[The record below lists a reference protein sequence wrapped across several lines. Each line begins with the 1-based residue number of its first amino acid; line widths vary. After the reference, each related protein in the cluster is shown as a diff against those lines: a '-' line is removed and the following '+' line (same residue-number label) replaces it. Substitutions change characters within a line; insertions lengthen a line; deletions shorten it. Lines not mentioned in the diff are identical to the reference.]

1 MIGQANFRRYLRCC
15 EYKKNELMDGTT
27 VMDLVKRILNGPL
40 IPLSESVPSFY
51 F

>member
-1 MIGQANFRRYLRCC
+1 MIGQATFRRYLRCC